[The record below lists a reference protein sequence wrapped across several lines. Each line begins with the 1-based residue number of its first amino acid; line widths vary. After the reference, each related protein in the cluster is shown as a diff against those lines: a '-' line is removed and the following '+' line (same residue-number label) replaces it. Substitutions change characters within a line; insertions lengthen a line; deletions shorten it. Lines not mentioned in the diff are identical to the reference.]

1 MDCSLPGSSVHGIL
15 QIGTLE
21 RVAIPSSRGSSWPRG
36 GTQVCCIAGGSLPP
50 SHQGGCQEAI
60 LYSLDYRYA
69 IATYPPF
76 LFLMIFYLDFTL
88 IYVFNCL
95 GLSWAFTAARGL
107 PLVVRAGP
115 PCAGCC
121 LWWLLLLR
129 STASRCMRFTAP
141 QHVGSSW
148 TTDQIHVP
156 CIGRWILNPWATGE
170 VPTFSFT
177 QFFFLSN
184 IYLFYFI
191 F

>member
-1 MDCSLPGSSVHGIL
+1 MDYSLPGSSVHGIL

-21 RVAIPSSRGSSWPRG
+21 RVAIASSRGSSWPRG

-69 IATYPPF
+69 IATYPLF

-107 PLVVRAGP
+107 PLVAESGATVRRLLSVVAPPAGEHGLQVYALHCSTACGIFLNHWSN
-115 PCAGCC
+115 PCA
-121 LWWLLLLR
+121 LHWQVD
-129 STASRCMRFTAP
+129 S
-141 QHVGSSW
+141 
-148 TTDQIHVP
+148 
-156 CIGRWILNPWATGE
+156 
-170 VPTFSFT
+170 
-177 QFFFLSN
+177 
-184 IYLFYFI
+184 
-191 F
+191 